1 MEGILVNGADAT
13 MSLQGK
19 GQANR
24 SRHSANFC
32 TGIRFLTF
40 VLNLS
45 QIKLRFCFLCECLSF
60 TSETQPPMSL
70 HFLVMLSTICG
81 DVPCRAVP
89 GSGGSVPRQIFP
101 GHALMIRAVPS
112 ISGPCP
118 FDLCRP
124 KSFRAVTNISVPCRA
139 RNPS

>member
-1 MEGILVNGADAT
+1 MEGIQVNGAETT

-45 QIKLRFCFLCECLSF
+45 QVKLRFCFLCECLNFS
-60 TSETQPPMSL
+60 SETQLPMSL

-81 DVPCRAVP
+81 DVHGKNV
-89 GSGGSVPRQIFP
+89 SQQNVSRQMFTAKCSRQNVNGNGAIHNYLQTRFLKCL
-101 GHALMIRAVPS
+101 GH
-112 ISGPCP
+112 
-118 FDLCRP
+118 D
-124 KSFRAVTNISVPCRA
+124 K
-139 RNPS
+139 